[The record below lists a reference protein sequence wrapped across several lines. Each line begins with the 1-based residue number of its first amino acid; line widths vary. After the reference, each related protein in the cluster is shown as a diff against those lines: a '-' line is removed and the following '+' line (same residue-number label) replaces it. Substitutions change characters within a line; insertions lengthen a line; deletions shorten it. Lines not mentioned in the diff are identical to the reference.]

1 VKKKILFIEDDTIV
15 RENTAEILKLANY
28 NVLVSDN
35 GKDGI
40 AKAIAYHPD
49 LIICDI
55 LMPELDGYGV
65 LQIMM
70 RNKDLQKIPFIFM
83 SAKTN
88 HSDIRKGMN
97 LGACDYITK
106 PFEESE
112 LLSAIESRLKRN
124 EIFERKSDK
133 KNKEVIKRIHFD
145 DLEKAFKN
153 KKKYLYKKDK
163 TIYCKGNSSNFIFYV
178 IRGEVKTYNTHE
190 DGKELITGIFE
201 KHDFF
206 GFTSLT
212 KNKPY
217 NENAVA
223 IIESKFLKISKIEL
237 YDLVKQNPQIAI
249 NFMDIL
255 TESLNSLKDRMIHLA
270 YDSVRKKTAESILVL
285 NAKSE
290 NNKIEISRYDLA
302 SLIGI
307 AKETLIRA
315 LAEFKEEGIIKTG
328 RNSIKILDIKKLRS
342 IQ

>member
-1 VKKKILFIEDDTIV
+1 MKKKILFIEDDTIV

-65 LQIMM
+65 LQIMI

-97 LGACDYITK
+97 MGACDYITK

-124 EIFERKSDK
+124 EIFDRKSDK
-133 KNKEVIKRIHFD
+133 KKKDVIKKIQFD
-145 DLEKAFKN
+145 DLEKVFRN
-153 KKKYLYKKDK
+153 KKKYLYKKGK
-163 TIYCKGNSSNFIFYV
+163 TIYCKGNSSNFIFYI
-178 IRGEVKTYNTHE
+178 IRGEVKTYSTHE

-206 GFTSLT
+206 GFTSFT
-212 KNKPY
+212 ENMPY
-217 NENAVA
+217 RETAAA
-223 IIESKFLKISKIEL
+223 IKESKLLKISKIEL
-237 YDLVKQNPQIAI
+237 YDLIKKNPQIAI

-255 TESLNSLKDRMIHLA
+255 TKNLNCLKDNLIHLA
-270 YDSVRKKTAESILVL
+270 YDSVRKKIAESILL
-285 NAKSE
+285 LSSKSE
-290 NNKIEISRYDLA
+290 NEKIEISRYDLA
-302 SLIGI
+302 SLVGI

-315 LAEFKEEGIIKTG
+315 LTEFKEDGIIKTS

>member
-1 VKKKILFIEDDTIV
+1 VKKKILLIEDDTIV

-40 AKAIAYHPD
+40 AKASAYHPD

-70 RNKDLQKIPFIFM
+70 RNKELQKIPFIFM

-124 EIFERKSDK
+124 EIFERKSEK
-133 KNKEVIKRIHFD
+133 EKKEVIKKIQFD
-145 DLEKAFKN
+145 DLEKVFKN
-153 KKKYLYKKDK
+153 KKIFLYKKGK

-178 IRGEVKTYNTHE
+178 IRGEVKTYSTHE
-190 DGKELITGIFE
+190 DGKELITSIFE

-206 GFTSLT
+206 GFTSLI

-217 NENAVA
+217 NENAIA
-223 IIESKFLKISKIEL
+223 IKESKLLKISKIEL
-237 YDLVKQNPQIAI
+237 YDIVKQSPQIAI

-255 TESLNSLKDRMIHLA
+255 TENVNSLKERLIHLA

-290 NNKIEISRYDLA
+290 NKKIEISRYDLA
-302 SLIGI
+302 CLIGI

-328 RNSIKILDIKKLRS
+328 RNSIKILDIKKLRN

>member
-1 VKKKILFIEDDTIV
+1 MKKKILLIEDDTIV
-15 RENTAEILKLANY
+15 RENTAEILNLANY

-65 LQIMM
+65 LQIVM

-124 EIFERKSDK
+124 EIFERKPDK
-133 KNKEVIKRIHFD
+133 ENKEIIKKIHFD
-145 DLEKAFKN
+145 DLEKVFKD
-153 KKKYLYKKDK
+153 KKKYMYKKDK
-163 TIYCKGNSSNFIFYV
+163 TIYCKGNSSNFIFYI
-178 IRGEVKTYNTHE
+178 IRGEVKTYTTHE

-223 IIESKFLKISKIEL
+223 IKESKLLKIRKIEL

-255 TESLNSLKDRMIHLA
+255 AENLYDIKDRLIHLA

-285 NAKSE
+285 NTKSE
-290 NNKIEISRYDLA
+290 NNTIEISRYDLA
-302 SLIGI
+302 SLVGI
-307 AKETLIRA
+307 AKETLIRT
-315 LAEFKEEGIIKTG
+315 LTEFKEENIIKTG

>member
-1 VKKKILFIEDDTIV
+1 MKKKILFIEDDTIV

-65 LQIMM
+65 LQIMI

-97 LGACDYITK
+97 MGACDYITK

-124 EIFERKSDK
+124 EIFDRKSDK
-133 KNKEVIKRIHFD
+133 KKKDVIKKIQFD
-145 DLEKAFKN
+145 DLEKVFRN
-153 KKKYLYKKDK
+153 KKKYLYKKGK
-163 TIYCKGNSSNFIFYV
+163 TIYCKGNSSNFIFYI
-178 IRGEVKTYNTHE
+178 IRGEVKTYSTHE

-206 GFTSLT
+206 GFTSFT
-212 KNKPY
+212 ENMPY
-217 NENAVA
+217 RETAAA
-223 IIESKFLKISKIEL
+223 IKESKLLKINKIEL
-237 YDLVKQNPQIAI
+237 YDLIKKNPQIAI

-255 TESLNSLKDRMIHLA
+255 TKNLNCLKDNLIHLA
-270 YDSVRKKTAESILVL
+270 YDSVRKKIAESILL
-285 NAKSE
+285 LSSKSE
-290 NNKIEISRYDLA
+290 NEKIEISRYDLA
-302 SLIGI
+302 SLVGI

-315 LAEFKEEGIIKTG
+315 LTEFKEDGIIKTS

>member
-1 VKKKILFIEDDTIV
+1 MKKKILLIEDDVVV

-28 NVLVSDN
+28 NVLTSAN

-40 AKAIAYHPD
+40 ARAKSYQPD

-65 LQIMM
+65 LQIVM
-70 RNKDLQKIPFIFM
+70 RNKKLQKTPFIFM

-88 HSDIRKGMN
+88 HADVRKGMN
-97 LGACDYITK
+97 LGASDYITK

-112 LLSAIESRLKRN
+112 LLSAIESRLKKN
-124 EIFERKSDK
+124 EIY
-133 KNKEVIKRIHFD
+133 KNKPKNESVEIIKKIRFE
-145 DLEKAFKN
+145 DLEKVFKD
-153 KKKYLYKKDK
+153 KKKYDYKKGK
-163 TIYCKGNSSNFIFYV
+163 TIYCKGNSSNFIFY
-178 IRGEVKTYNTHE
+178 IISGEVKTYSTHE

-206 GFTSLT
+206 GFTSLS
-212 KNKPY
+212 KNIPY

-223 IIESKFLKISKIEL
+223 IRGSELLKLSKNEMYEL
-237 YDLVKQNPQIAI
+237 IKRNPQIAI

-255 TESLNSLKDRMIHLA
+255 TESLRDLKERLMHLA
-270 YDSVRKKTAESILVL
+270 YDSVRKKTAETILLL
-285 NAKSE
+285 NDKRE
-290 NNKIEISRYDLA
+290 DNKIEISRYDLA

-315 LAEFKEEGIIKTG
+315 LAELKEEGIIETS
-328 RNSIKILDIKKLRS
+328 RNSIKITNIVKLKNIK
-342 IQ
+342 

>member
-1 VKKKILFIEDDTIV
+1 MKKKILLIEDDAIV

-28 NVLVSDN
+28 NVLTSDN

-40 AKAIAYHPD
+40 AKANTYQPD

-70 RNKDLQKIPFIFM
+70 RNEELQKIPFIFM
-83 SAKTN
+83 SAKIN

-97 LGACDYITK
+97 LGASDYITK

-124 EIFERKSDK
+124 EIFEKKTRKEDSG
-133 KNKEVIKRIHFD
+133 VIKKIRFE
-145 DLEKAFKN
+145 DLEKVFKN
-153 KKKYLYKKDK
+153 KKKFLYKKRK

-178 IRGEVKTYNTHE
+178 VSGLVKTYSTHE
-190 DGKELITGIFE
+190 DGKELITCIFK

-212 KNKPY
+212 KNIPY
-217 NENAVA
+217 HENAVA
-223 IIESKFLKISKIEL
+223 IKESKLLKISKKEI
-237 YDLVKQNPQIAI
+237 YDLVIQNPQLAI
-249 NFMDIL
+249 NFFDIL
-255 TESLNSLKDRMIHLA
+255 TENLNSLKESLIHLA
-270 YDSVRKKTAESILVL
+270 YDSVRKKTAESILL
-285 NAKSE
+285 M
-290 NNKIEISRYDLA
+290 NNKSKKNNVEISRYDLA

-315 LAEFKEEGIIKTG
+315 LTEFKEEGIIETD
-328 RNSIKILDIKKLRS
+328 RNSIRILDIEKLEN
-342 IQ
+342 IK

>member
-1 VKKKILFIEDDTIV
+1 MKKKILLIEDDAIV

-28 NVLVSDN
+28 NILTSDN

-40 AKAIAYHPD
+40 AKAKEYHPD

-65 LQIMM
+65 LQIIM
-70 RNKDLQKIPFIFM
+70 RNNELQKTPFIFM

-88 HSDIRKGMN
+88 HSDVRKGMD
-97 LGACDYITK
+97 LGASDYITK

-124 EIFERKSDK
+124 EIFEKEPIKEDS
-133 KNKEVIKRIHFD
+133 EVIKKIQFGG
-145 DLEKAFKN
+145 LERVFKH
-153 KKKYLYKKDK
+153 KKRYLYKKGK
-163 TIYCKGNSSNFIFYV
+163 TIYCMGNSSNFIFY
-178 IRGEVKTYNTHE
+178 IIDGEVKTFNTHE

-212 KNKPY
+212 KNTPY
-217 NENAVA
+217 NENAIA
-223 IIESKFLKISKIEL
+223 IKESKLLKISKKEI

-249 NFMDIL
+249 NFIDIL
-255 TESLNSLKDRMIHLA
+255 TENLNGLKVSLIHLA
-270 YDSVRKKTAESILVL
+270 YDSVRKKTAESILIL
-285 NAKSE
+285 NSKSE
-290 NNKIEISRYDLA
+290 NNKVEISRYDLA

-315 LAEFKEEGIIKTG
+315 LAEFKEEGIIETD
-328 RNSIKILDIKKLRS
+328 RNSIKIIDVIKLKN
-342 IQ
+342 IK